1 MVKLL
6 AKRCQARD
14 VLQRG
19 YVIEDF
25 PRTKLQAV
33 GMAGLGICP
42 SNVLNIRV
50 SHEEVYR
57 RTESQK
63 GEDFGANR
71 SIFALRLRYHEA
83 QTPHVLSFYQRVYDS
98 LVEIDGFKSKWFMED
113 RAITAIQQ
121 NMAARQNFARAYCFQ
136 NSPEENQRPCE
147 IANIHCD
154 RVLMKQSLSQ
164 FGYYCS
170 VTWKNTKQLVK
181 CTQDPENTV
190 FYKNVFYYFTGRAEK
205 ELFMSNPLRFTNNVI
220 FSSNK
225 GIPLRLK
232 PHKAAEIVA
241 QEKALIGYCSVT
253 MVDVDRVIKGDPLLV
268 V

>member
-42 SNVLNIRV
+42 SNVFNIRV
-50 SHEEVYR
+50 SHEEVYK

-113 RAITAIQQ
+113 RAINSIQQ
-121 NMAARQNFARAYCFQ
+121 NMAAR
-136 NSPEENQRPCE
+136 
-147 IANIHCD
+147 
-154 RVLMKQSLSQ
+154 
-164 FGYYCS
+164 
-170 VTWKNTKQLVK
+170 
-181 CTQDPENTV
+181 
-190 FYKNVFYYFTGRAEK
+190 
-205 ELFMSNPLRFTNNVI
+205 
-220 FSSNK
+220 
-225 GIPLRLK
+225 
-232 PHKAAEIVA
+232 
-241 QEKALIGYCSVT
+241 
-253 MVDVDRVIKGDPLLV
+253 
-268 V
+268 